1 MWNFSLA
8 GLQLGSPCVEYHF
21 NQNVQQDHSEEKH
34 LANNFKELHPDQTCG
49 LGLCHVTE
57 ATGKRWNGLGPRRT
71 SGSIWDVLVLIV
83 IIDKNAMTALITQAD
98 QAAVGSMQIEEDK
111 SVMSNLL

>member
-1 MWNFSLA
+1 M
-8 GLQLGSPCVEYHF
+8 EYHL
-21 NQNVQQDHSEEKH
+21 NQDVQQDHSEEKH

-49 LGLCHVTE
+49 LAVVCCVMNRGDRQE
-57 ATGKRWNGLGPRRT
+57 MEWPRRT

-98 QAAVGSMQIEEDK
+98 SMQIEEGK
-111 SVMSNLL
+111 SVMSSLL